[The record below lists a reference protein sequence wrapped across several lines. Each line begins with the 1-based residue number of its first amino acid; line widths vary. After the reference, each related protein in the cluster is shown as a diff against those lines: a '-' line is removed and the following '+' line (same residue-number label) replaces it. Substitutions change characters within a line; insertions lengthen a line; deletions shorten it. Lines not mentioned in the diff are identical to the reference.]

1 MPKPEKHVFVCVQN
15 RPPGHPRPSCGQKNC
30 AEVAEEFYWNLQQRQ
45 LFNRVQI
52 TTTGCLGPCNAGPS
66 VLVYPEGVMY
76 GGVTKADVAVI
87 FDEHLQDNR
96 PVERLLMPKE
106 FWG

>member
-15 RPPGHPRPSCGQKNC
+15 RPAGHPRPSCGQKNC
-30 AEVAEEFYWNLQQRQ
+30 AEVAEEFYWYLQQRQ
-45 LFNRVQI
+45 LFNQVQI
-52 TTTGCLGPCNAGPS
+52 TTSGCLGPCSEGPS

-76 GGVTKADVAVI
+76 GGVTKADVAEI
-87 FDEHLQDNR
+87 FDTHLQNNR

>member
-1 MPKPEKHVFVCVQN
+1 MPKPQKHVFVCVQN

-30 AEVAEEFYWNLQQRQ
+30 AEVAEAFYMQLQDRQ
-45 LFNRVQI
+45 IFDKVQV
-52 TTTGCLGPCNAGPS
+52 TTSSCLGPCTEGPS

-76 GGVTKADVAVI
+76 GGVTKDDVTEI
-87 FDEHLQDNR
+87 FDQHLLQDQ

-106 FWG
+106 IWG